1 MLENYLNS
9 NKENIMKVWS
19 LGDVVVDLLPLENMQ
34 YQACA
39 GGAPANVAVGLAKL
53 GCKSGFIG
61 RFGDDPFGHFM
72 QKTLVEQKV
81 DCQFLEWDSQHHTS
95 TVVVNLSQQGERSF
109 TFLVNPSA
117 DQFLSARILPQ
128 FEQDILHFC
137 SLALVGDESRQTVGE
152 AIKRL
157 KQTNGVISFDVNLRE
172 QMWSDP
178 QMMHKI
184 IMQYSVM
191 ADILK
196 LSDEELFWLTG
207 VSPDNWSQALDKVAN
222 YPAKLII
229 VTKGANGSIVLW
241 DKKRYD
247 YPAYQLKSV
256 DTTGAGDAFMSGLLA
271 HIASHGLPINN
282 DELTLLISMAS
293 ACGALVT
300 TQKGAMAALPS
311 NQQLLAFIQ
320 KHGKLTIS

>member
-1 MLENYLNS
+1 MLENYLKS
-9 NKENIMKVWS
+9 KMEVVMKVWS
-19 LGDVVVDLLPLENMQ
+19 LGDAVVDLLPLENMK

-61 RFGDDPFGHFM
+61 RFGKDPFGHFM
-72 QKTLVEQKV
+72 QKTLVEQQV

-117 DQFLSARILPQ
+117 DQFLSTQSLPQ

-137 SLALVGDESRQTVGE
+137 SLALVGNDSRQTVEE
-152 AIKRL
+152 AVKRI
-157 KQTNGVISFDVNLRE
+157 KQTNGVISFDLNLRE
-172 QMWSDP
+172 QMWSDQ

-184 IMQYSVM
+184 IMQYCVM

-207 VSPDNWSQALDKVAN
+207 ISSDNWSQALDKVAN

-247 YPAYQLKSV
+247 YPAYQIKSV

-271 HIASHGLPINN
+271 HIAFHGLPENI
-282 DELTLLISMAS
+282 DKLTLLISMAS

-300 TQKGAMAALPS
+300 TQKGAMAALPN

-320 KHGKLTIS
+320 KNGKLTLN